1 MGRCWA
7 VASPKQTG
15 LDTPVYRSYS
25 VRGVAA
31 SELFWQGFSLVSIM

>member
-15 LDTPVYRSYS
+15 LDTPVYKSYS

-31 SELFWQGFSLVSIM
+31 SEFFQLGCSLVFIV